1 MHNKFFVLSKDGEPV
16 AVWTGSTNISENGI
30 FGHLNVG
37 HSVEDTDVASAYL
50 TYWHAACPATHTQA
64 AQKQWIDANDVI
76 PPPDAPW
83 TEPITLVLSPH
94 SDDAVLRRYD
104 GDGRDGVASAVHD
117 VRVRDERSLQGDLHA
132 ATTMCCASR

>member
-50 TYWHAACPATHTQA
+50 TYWTQLSGNPPQA
-64 AQKQWIDANDVI
+64 AQKQWIDANDSR
-76 PPPDAPW
+76 PRCPMHPGQNRSRWSCPRTPMMRYSGAMWRWPG
-83 TEPITLVLSPH
+83 
-94 SDDAVLRRYD
+94 RR
-104 GDGRDGVASAVHD
+104 RK
-117 VRVRDERSLQGDLHA
+117 R
-132 ATTMCCASR
+132 CA